1 MTSYQSQLEKYVGVC
16 DRHIVL
22 GRAAI
27 GRQRGTIANLP
38 LGYQKRLAER
48 LLVMLLHSQRLHEEH
63 RQSLLKEIDRS
74 EDSMGY
80 VTLTEASHAR

>member
-1 MTSYQSQLEKYVGVC
+1 MSSYRSQLEKYVGMCV
-16 DRHIVL
+16 R
-22 GRAAI
+22 GRASIA
-27 GRQRGTIANLP
+27 RQRVALGNLRDN
-38 LGYQKRLAER
+38 GCKTRLADAV
-48 LLVMLLHSQRLHEEH
+48 LLSLLDSQRLHEEH